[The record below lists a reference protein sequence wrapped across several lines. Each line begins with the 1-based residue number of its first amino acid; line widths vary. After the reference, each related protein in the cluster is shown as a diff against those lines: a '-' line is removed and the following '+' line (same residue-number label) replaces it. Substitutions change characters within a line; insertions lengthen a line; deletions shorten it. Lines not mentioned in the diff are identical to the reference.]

1 MLTNPLLEP
10 HKLGVLGRRT
20 LGADQ
25 NRSRQRQEH
34 VALHFALQDRR
45 WSVHVSGDCIRHTK
59 KKLIGKKKFQSI
71 FLGPT

>member
-25 NRSRQRQEH
+25 NGSRQRKEH

-59 KKLIGKKKFQSI
+59 KLIGKKKFQSI